1 MVIIAPEPASC
12 GPGRSVGF
20 CHAMPGKKNAR
31 PPSKRKR
38 AGQVNKRKRGAPVP
52 EGDNPRRCKARLKGD
67 PTQRCSRWAAPGKEY
82 CTSHAPPDRTTH
94 GLASQYRVGLFED
107 LIAKFD
113 DVPLDSVKDLTAELV
128 LLRGLLAGL
137 VETVKGGGSEDE
149 RTQALHTGADTI
161 KGMVETIGK
170 TAERM
175 ERIEHGLKINL
186 NARQVAALAHQVVQI
201 INQEVAD
208 PVVRQRIS
216 ERIAN
221 LVVIA

>member
-1 MVIIAPEPASC
+1 MKHNTTA
-12 GPGRSVGF
+12 
-20 CHAMPGKKNAR
+20 
-31 PPSKRKR
+31 
-38 AGQVNKRKRGAPVP
+38 Q
-52 EGDNPRRCKARLKGD
+52 
-67 PTQRCSRWAAPGKEY
+67 
-82 CTSHAPPDRTTH
+82 TTH
-94 GLASQYRVGLFED
+94 GLHSQYRVGLFED
-107 LIAKFD
+107 LIARFD
-113 DVPLDSVKDLTAELV
+113 GVPLDRVKDLTAEIG

-137 VETVKGGGSEDE
+137 AETVQQGATPEE
-149 RTQALHTGADTI
+149 RAMALHGTADTL

-208 PVVRQRIS
+208 PVVRQCIS

-221 LVVIA
+221 LIVIA

>member
-1 MVIIAPEPASC
+1 
-12 GPGRSVGF
+12 
-20 CHAMPGKKNAR
+20 
-31 PPSKRKR
+31 
-38 AGQVNKRKRGAPVP
+38 
-52 EGDNPRRCKARLKGD
+52 
-67 PTQRCSRWAAPGKEY
+67 
-82 CTSHAPPDRTTH
+82 
-94 GLASQYRVGLFED
+94 VGLFED